1 MYLNLYNNSNALVE
15 IAGKAISSNYFK
27 LIFSSNLKSAKISS
41 FDYDPILKLLIAVD
55 PTNQILH
62 IIGTKNEKKIKSQYY
77 SNLTKIKLIKEL
89 NILIGGDNSGILQ
102 IFSWPFKNYETSI
115 KTGNI
120 YDYLLSSLNQ
130 DLGLISS
137 LICFKNYSSIKNNN
151 F

>member
-1 MYLNLYNNSNALVE
+1 MPGFLGLHSPV
-15 IAGKAISSNYFK
+15 K
-27 LIFSSNLKSAKISS
+27 
-41 FDYDPILKLLIAVD
+41 
-55 PTNQILH
+55 LH

-89 NILIGGDNSGILQ
+89 NILVGGDNSGILQ

-120 YDYLLSSLNQ
+120 YDYILSSLNQ

-137 LICFKNYSSIKNNN
+137 LI
-151 F
+151 